1 MKISVIVP
9 AYNSEN
15 FISETLDCL
24 LSQSLKDIQIVV
36 VNDGSTDGTG
46 QIISAYAKKHA
57 EILPVFQENAGV
69 SAARNNGVDR
79 AEGEYIL
86 FLDSDDL
93 LGENALEQL
102 CNALDETQAD
112 IAVCRVESFGAGRS
126 SNPIVDTLVKGKNI
140 DCYDKRLLW
149 NFLVSNKCY
158 RAKTLKESGI
168 RFPET
173 AYSEDG
179 AFFMQFVH
187 TAKPKIT
194 GVESALFRYRRHSLS
209 VTHKVNTALLQD
221 FSKSMDM
228 IYSCAE
234 SNFSGTADEKEDY
247 LQEILYKNYSALI
260 NEFYRLLWVS
270 EGNEALEYM
279 KERIAY
285 LESKMNRGTKSRC
298 KALTKDMGN
307 LLFSKA
313 EIAAKP
319 IISVIVKNPSEEF
332 LKSVYG
338 QSMPVFELIC
348 LQNAPET
355 ENAVALP
362 EKEIKKAAN
371 GKITVKFKGNE
382 ILDGRLFKVLSLLK
396 SSAKLSFLPD
406 FVIIAAAKLLLKIK
420 K

>member
-36 VNDGSTDGTG
+36 VNDGSTDSTG
-46 QIISAYAKKHA
+46 EIIAAYAEKHA
-57 EILPVFQENAGV
+57 NILPVFQENAGV
-69 SAARNNGVDR
+69 SAARNNGIDR

-112 IAVCRVESFGAGRS
+112 IAVCRVESFGINCA
-126 SNPIVDTLVKGKNI
+126 SNPVVDSLVKDKII

-158 RAKTLKESGI
+158 RAKTLKNSGV
-168 RFPET
+168 RFPKM

-179 AFFMQFVH
+179 AFFMQLVH

-194 GVESALFRYRRHSLS
+194 GVENAVFKYRRHSLS
-209 VTHKVNTALLQD
+209 VTHKVNVALLQD
-221 FSKSMDM
+221 FSESMDM
-228 IYSCAE
+228 IYACAE
-234 SNFSGTADEKEDY
+234 SNFSGTAEEKAEY

-260 NEFYRLLWVS
+260 NEFYRLLWKS
-270 EGNEALEYM
+270 EGDEALEYM
-279 KERIAY
+279 GKRIAY
-285 LESKMNRGTKSRC
+285 LESKMNDATKAKC
-298 KALTKDMGN
+298 KELTKDMGT

-319 IISVIVKNPSEEF
+319 VISVAAKNADGEF
-332 LKSVYG
+332 IQSVYG
-338 QSMPVFELIC
+338 QSMPIFEIIGKG
-348 LQNAPET
+348 
-355 ENAVALP
+355 
-362 EKEIKKAAN
+362 EKPK
-371 GKITVKFKGNE
+371 GRITLKFKGSE
-382 ILDGRLFKVLSLLK
+382 ILDSRLFKVVALLK
-396 SSAKLSFLPD
+396 NSPKLSFVPD
-406 FVIIAAAKLLLKIK
+406 FIIFSGAKLLLKLK

>member
-24 LSQSLKDIQIVV
+24 LSQSLKDTQIVV
-36 VNDGSTDGTG
+36 VNDGSTDSTG
-46 QIISAYAKKHA
+46 EIIAAYAEKHA
-57 EILPVFQENAGV
+57 NILPVFQENAGV
-69 SAARNNGVDR
+69 SAARNNGIDC

-93 LGENALEQL
+93 LGENALEQM

-112 IAVCRVESFGAGRS
+112 IAVCRVESFGISCA
-126 SNPIVDTLVKGKNI
+126 SNPIVDSLVKDKAI
-140 DCYDKRLLW
+140 DRYDKRLLW

-158 RAKTLKESGI
+158 RGKTLKSSRV
-168 RFPET
+168 RFPEM

-194 GVESALFRYRRHSLS
+194 GVENAVFRYRRHSLS
-209 VTHKVNTALLQD
+209 VTHKVNVALLQD

-228 IYSCAE
+228 IYACAE
-234 SNFSGTADEKEDY
+234 SNFSGTAEEKSEY

-260 NEFYRLLWVS
+260 NEFYRLLWKS
-270 EGNEALEYM
+270 EGDNSLEYM
-279 KERIAY
+279 GKRIAC
-285 LESKMNRGTKSRC
+285 LESKMSDETKAKC
-298 KALTKDMGN
+298 KALAKDMGT

-319 IISVIVKNPSEEF
+319 VISVVAKNPDDEF
-332 LKSVYG
+332 IQSVYG
-338 QSMPVFELIC
+338 QSMPIFEIIGK
-348 LQNAPET
+348 N
-355 ENAVALP
+355 
-362 EKEIKKAAN
+362 EKPK
-371 GKITVKFKGNE
+371 GKITLKFKGNE
-382 ILDGRLFKVLSLLK
+382 RIDSRLFKVVAMLK
-396 SSAKLSFLPD
+396 NSPKLSFVPNFLI
-406 FVIIAAAKLLLKIK
+406 VLGAKLLLKFK